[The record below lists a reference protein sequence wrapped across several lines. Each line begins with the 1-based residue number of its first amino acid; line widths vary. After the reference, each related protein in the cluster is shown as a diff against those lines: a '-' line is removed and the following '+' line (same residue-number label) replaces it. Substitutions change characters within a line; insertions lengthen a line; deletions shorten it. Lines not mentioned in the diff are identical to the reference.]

1 MRLRYRTVRLTTGWA
16 QSVTYPILTIQSGT
30 GHIAT
35 FLPAGTHYIQKPSQ
49 LTGPWES
56 YGLQLIGPEVS
67 TLALTKAT
75 KTQHFWKQNRGDLTV
90 ILAATGLIA
99 LLSISTPAAVQLLFD
114 RIIPD
119 QDLRNLAMIFGFLVV
134 TAAVTFLLELA
145 RRIALFRVDL
155 RDILQWSDSLWSRIL
170 TLPATFFK
178 QHSSSSIVSRFLVI
192 FQIRQLTT
200 VPAIVTL
207 LDSVT
212 IFILALALLFYHG
225 SLALLIYMLLVAMA
239 LCTVIASWAM
249 SVYFRRLLPVM
260 ATVMN
265 RQMVLVTGIA
275 KIRINGGTLRA
286 LNHWMDPFK
295 QQQKLSFKVETVSMI
310 FTTVTTA
317 LKFTGFILV
326 FSVMASEFRSEL
338 PVGVLLA
345 ILTLFGMM
353 MTGIEQLLSALF
365 PLTKIGAYRERLSV
379 FYEAEPEMTA
389 HKKDPG
395 LLHGNI
401 ELQDIR
407 FRYEE
412 HGPLI
417 LNQLSLKVRK
427 GEFVAI
433 TGQSGCGKSTLLR
446 LLVGFE
452 IPLSGSVFF
461 DDMDLAELDASAVRH
476 QLGVVLQNDTL
487 ISGDI
492 YTNIC
497 GATQLSLDAAWQAAQ
512 LAGIADEIREMP
524 MQMHTMITN
533 GGGTLSSGQ
542 KQRILI
548 ARVLAANP
556 RAVFLDE
563 ATSALDNAAQDQI
576 ATVFEK
582 LNMTRVVIAHRLST
596 IEKADRIYV
605 LKEGQIAE
613 TGTYAEL
620 MRNRDYF
627 YQLVQRQ
634 SLGY

>member
-1 MRLRYRTVRLTTGWA
+1 
-16 QSVTYPILTIQSGT
+16 
-30 GHIAT
+30 
-35 FLPAGTHYIQKPSQ
+35 
-49 LTGPWES
+49 
-56 YGLQLIGPEVS
+56 
-67 TLALTKAT
+67 
-75 KTQHFWKQNRGDLTV
+75 
-90 ILAATGLIA
+90 
-99 LLSISTPAAVQLLFD
+99 
-114 RIIPD
+114 
-119 QDLRNLAMIFGFLVV
+119 
-134 TAAVTFLLELA
+134 
-145 RRIALFRVDL
+145 
-155 RDILQWSDSLWSRIL
+155 
-170 TLPATFFK
+170 
-178 QHSSSSIVSRFLVI
+178 
-192 FQIRQLTT
+192 
-200 VPAIVTL
+200 
-207 LDSVT
+207 
-212 IFILALALLFYHG
+212 
-225 SLALLIYMLLVAMA
+225 
-239 LCTVIASWAM
+239 
-249 SVYFRRLLPVM
+249 
-260 ATVMN
+260 
-265 RQMVLVTGIA
+265 
-275 KIRINGGTLRA
+275 
-286 LNHWMDPFK
+286 
-295 QQQKLSFKVETVSMI
+295 
-310 FTTVTTA
+310 
-317 LKFTGFILV
+317 
-326 FSVMASEFRSEL
+326 
-338 PVGVLLA
+338 
-345 ILTLFGMM
+345 
-353 MTGIEQLLSALF
+353 
-365 PLTKIGAYRERLSV
+365 LTKIGAYRERLSV